1 MIITKIILDFS
12 AIDEFGVT
20 LAVVGYLTVF
30 ASLVLMFYIY
40 SLIPKIIDISVRHK
54 LRKRGKHKIAEKES
68 LSIVGEEN
76 AAIAMALHLYFSESH
91 DEESNVL
98 TFKNVPRSY
107 TPWSSRIYNLNEYYR
122 RP

>member
-1 MIITKIILDFS
+1 MIARITLDFS
-12 AIDEFGVT
+12 AIDEFSIT

-40 SLIPKIIDISVRHK
+40 SLIPKIIDFTVRQK
-54 LRKRGKHKIAEKES
+54 LRKRGKHKIAKNEN
-68 LSIVGEEN
+68 LSMVGEEN

-91 DEESNVL
+91 DEESNIL
-98 TFKNVPRSY
+98 TIKNVPRDY

>member
-1 MIITKIILDFS
+1 MMIAKITLDFS

-40 SLIPKIIDISVRHK
+40 SIIPKIIDFSVRKK
-54 LRKRGKHKIAEKES
+54 LRKRGKHKIAENEN

-76 AAIAMALHLYFSESH
+76 AAIAMALHLYFNETH

-98 TFKNVPRSY
+98 TFKNSQRSY

>member
-1 MIITKIILDFS
+1 MIANITFNFS
-12 AIDEFGVT
+12 AIDEFAVT
-20 LAVVGYLTVF
+20 LAIVGYLTVF

-40 SLIPKIIDISVRHK
+40 SLIPKIIDISVRQK
-54 LRKRGKHKIAEKES
+54 LRKRGKHKIAEKEN

-91 DEESNVL
+91 DEESNIL
-98 TFKNVPRSY
+98 TIKNVPRSY

>member
-1 MIITKIILDFS
+1 MIAKIILDFS
-12 AIDEFGVT
+12 TVDEFAVT
-20 LAVVGYLTVF
+20 LAIVGYITVF

-40 SLIPKIIDISVRHK
+40 SMIPKIIDFSVRQK
-54 LRKRGKHKIAEKES
+54 LRKKGKYKITDKEN
-68 LSIVGEEN
+68 LSMVGEEN

-91 DEESNVL
+91 DEESNIL

>member
-1 MIITKIILDFS
+1 MITSINFNFL
-12 AIDEFGVT
+12 AIDEFAVT
-20 LAVVGYLTVF
+20 LAVVGYITVF

-40 SLIPKIIDISVRHK
+40 SFIPKIIDFTVRQK
-54 LRKRGKHKIAEKES
+54 LRKKGKHKIAEKEN
-68 LSIVGEEN
+68 LSMVGEEN

-91 DEESNVL
+91 DEESNIL

>member
-1 MIITKIILDFS
+1 MIAIITFDFS
-12 AIDEFGVT
+12 AIDEFATT
-20 LAVVGYLTVF
+20 LAIVGYLTVF

-40 SLIPKIIDISVRHK
+40 SLIPKIIDFSVRQK
-54 LRKRGKHKIAEKES
+54 LRKRGKHKIADKEN
-68 LSIVGEEN
+68 LSMVGEEN
-76 AAIAMALHLYFSESH
+76 AAIAMALHLYFNESH

-98 TFKNVPRSY
+98 TFKTSTRSY

>member
-1 MIITKIILDFS
+1 MIANINLNFS
-12 AIDEFGVT
+12 AIDEFALT
-20 LAVVGYLTVF
+20 LAIVGYLTVF
-30 ASLVLMFYIY
+30 AALVILFYIY
-40 SLIPKIIDISVRHK
+40 RLIPKIIDNSVRQK
-54 LRKRGKHKIAEKES
+54 LRKKGKFNIAEKEN

-76 AAIAMALHLYFSESH
+76 AAIAMALHLYFNESH

-98 TFKNVPRSY
+98 TFKNSQRSY

>member
-1 MIITKIILDFS
+1 MIAKITLDFS

-20 LAVVGYLTVF
+20 LAVVGYITVF

-40 SLIPKIIDISVRHK
+40 SLIPKIIDFSVRQK
-54 LRKRGKHKIAEKES
+54 LRKRGKHKIAEKEN
-68 LSIVGEEN
+68 LSMVGEEN